1 MKNSDSEYYWV
12 FLYQCCDQVH
22 DIPATL
28 LVSVD
33 ASPLPD
39 GIAVKALAE
48 TVAKLLESTGKCL
61 NLHCVIFVKVKTLNL
76 HKFCL
81 CLFRASGL
89 SMPS

>member
-48 TVAKLLESTGKCL
+48 TVAKLLESTGKS
-61 NLHCVIFVKVKTLNL
+61 LNL
-76 HKFCL
+76 HKYCL
-81 CLFRASGL
+81 CLFMALGL